1 MSSSSKQIA
10 SCSVDTTPVHAE
22 PVLRRS
28 TRDRKTPTFLTD
40 YHTFLNS
47 TNTLNPISASVMH
60 PGKSSVTHPLDSV
73 LSYSRLSP
81 SHKHFALSISTTI
94 EPKTY
99 TKASQHD
106 CWLKAMKAE
115 LEALQSNNTW
125 TLTKLP
131 HNKKAIG
138 CGWVYKVKYHA
149 DGSIE
154 RYKTRLVAKGYT
166 QMEGLDFL
174 NTFSPVAKLTT
185 VKLVLALAAI
195 NGWHLRQL
203 DVNNAFLHGELN
215 EEVYMQL
222 PPGMVVPHSNQV
234 CRLNRSFY
242 GLKQA
247 SRQWFHRLSTLL
259 LNNGFTQASSDH
271 SLFFSFNNESF
282 TEILVYV
289 DDIVLT
295 GNDIKR
301 INQITSLLDVVFKIK
316 DLGNLKFFLGIEVAR
331 SPQGIH
337 LCQRKYTLDIL
348 SDSGISP
355 EGCLAGFAISE
366 RITRTEDRAYS
377 TQLQDPF
384 IFKPLATLIRLDVVI
399 PGAPLLLYEIHY
411 LQGRHRQYKEKV
423 SELLKLQ
430 RKPKSNNNKEEE
442 PEPNDNIKV
451 YRQLLFLY
459 HVQSTQMVINL
470 LRW

>member
-1 MSSSSKQIA
+1 MKDA
-10 SCSVDTTPVHAE
+10 SPYEIIFGKPCDISNLKVFGCLCYISTLSANRKKLDPKGHPCVFLGFQPNTKGFLVYNLHTNDLTTSINVVFYENHFPLHHTTQEIETQPIPPIVSPTPFQSEQYSFDTPAFNPSNTSMPSE

-28 TRDRKTPTFLTD
+28 TRDRKTPTFLND

-47 TNTLNPISASVMH
+47 TNTLNPISASMMH

-81 SHKHFALSISTTI
+81 SHKHFALSISTTV

-99 TKASQHD
+99 TEASQHD

-154 RYKTRLVAKGYT
+154 RYKARLVAKGYT

-282 TEILVYV
+282 TTILVYV

-301 INQITSLLDVVFKIK
+301 IN
-316 DLGNLKFFLGIEVAR
+316 
-331 SPQGIH
+331 
-337 LCQRKYTLDIL
+337 
-348 SDSGISP
+348 
-355 EGCLAGFAISE
+355 
-366 RITRTEDRAYS
+366 
-377 TQLQDPF
+377 
-384 IFKPLATLIRLDVVI
+384 
-399 PGAPLLLYEIHY
+399 
-411 LQGRHRQYKEKV
+411 
-423 SELLKLQ
+423 
-430 RKPKSNNNKEEE
+430 
-442 PEPNDNIKV
+442 
-451 YRQLLFLY
+451 
-459 HVQSTQMVINL
+459 
-470 LRW
+470 